1 MVRRMNVGAGEII
14 VVGFVLVVVFS
25 ASRMGQLG
33 NALGKFVYSFKKAS
47 RGDDFVDVGGSRRQ
61 VPPSED
67 ADVLPDDK
75 QRR

>member
-1 MVRRMNVGAGEII
+1 MNVGAGEII

-47 RGDDFVDVGGSRRQ
+47 RGDDFVDVGRSRRS
-61 VPPSED
+61 VPPAED
-67 ADVLPDDK
+67 AHVLPDEKD
-75 QRR
+75 RR